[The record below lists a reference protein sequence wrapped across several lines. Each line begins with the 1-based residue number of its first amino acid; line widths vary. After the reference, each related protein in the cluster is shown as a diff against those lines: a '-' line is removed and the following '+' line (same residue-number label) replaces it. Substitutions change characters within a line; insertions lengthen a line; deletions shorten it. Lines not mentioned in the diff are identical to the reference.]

1 MTNDEE
7 YLKDLSLLKNHD
19 TKYPQTPDG
28 APLETF
34 ANRFADRDFWITFE
48 CPEFTSVCPVTG
60 QPDFGTITIRY
71 IPDQKCI
78 ESKALKLYMFSFRNH
93 DTFYEEAVNR
103 ILDDVVAACDPREC
117 VVVGDF
123 TPRGGIGMTIEVTHS
138 KSK

>member
-1 MTNDEE
+1 MNDAE
-7 YLKDLSLLKNHD
+7 YLQDLSLLKKTD
-19 TKYPQTPDG
+19 TVYPTSPDE
-28 APLETF
+28 AKLEVF

-48 CPEFTSVCPVTG
+48 CPEFTSVCPVTA

-78 ESKALKLYMFSFRNH
+78 ESKSLKLYMFSYRNH
-93 DTFYEEAVNR
+93 NTFYEEAVNR

-117 VVVGDF
+117 VVLGEF
-123 TPRGGIGMTIEVTHS
+123 TPRGGIEMTIEVSHS